1 MSTEKAPLQDFTSY
15 TLQDVTSESCIQP
28 RTYMDTI
35 FTKKDNQPSVMSVLH
50 GLSRDPQFYFAIII
64 GVVVVWGG
72 SRVLQSSVIPVQLQ
86 PWILFQF
93 ILLFPLLEE
102 LLFRGLL
109 QGSIA
114 RRLPGKLG
122 PLSRANII
130 TSVLFVLAHLI
141 NQPPLW
147 AVAVFIPSLVFGYF
161 RDRYNHLLP
170 SSLLHIIYNSAYYLL
185 FNVNLN

>member
-1 MSTEKAPLQDFTSY
+1 MPTEKTPLQDYTTY

-35 FTKKDNQPSVMSVLH
+35 FRKIDHRPSVISVLH
-50 GLSRDPQFYFAIII
+50 GLSRDPQYYLAIII
-64 GVVVVWGG
+64 GVVVVWGLG
-72 SRVLQSSVIPVQLQ
+72 HVLQSSVISAQLQ

-114 RRLPGKLG
+114 RRLPGKSG
-122 PLSRANII
+122 PLSRANIS

-141 NQPPLW
+141 NKPPLL

-170 SSLLHIIYNSAYYLL
+170 SSLLHIIYNGTYYLL
-185 FNVNLN
+185 FILNK